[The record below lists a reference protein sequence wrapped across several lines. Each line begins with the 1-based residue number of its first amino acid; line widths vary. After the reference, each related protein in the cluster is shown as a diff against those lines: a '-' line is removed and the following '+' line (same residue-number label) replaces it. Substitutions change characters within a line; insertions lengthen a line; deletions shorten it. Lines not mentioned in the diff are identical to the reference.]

1 MLKVCKFGGSSL
13 SDEEEFKKIK
23 KIIKSDDDRK
33 IVVVSAIGKRFKGDN
48 KITDLLFLVFQH
60 VKYHVDFNPL
70 FDEIK
75 SRYLE
80 IEKDLNLKTNLNDEF
95 EILRKRLANNEINEE
110 ELVSRGEYFSAKLMA
125 DYLGYTFIDSKDLI
139 FFDYEGKVD
148 ECKTLKAIKET
159 QIKYQKIVVP
169 GFYGSYPNGKIC
181 LFPRGGSDVTGSFM
195 AKGVKA
201 DIYENFTDVSGFYM
215 TDPNIVENP
224 RKINEISYSELREL
238 SSMGANVIHEETIYP
253 LQEDHIPLYILN
265 TNHPDE
271 KGTLIKEETPDKTH
285 LITGIT
291 GKKGY
296 IALTF
301 VKRKTAD
308 KLSTILIVLNLL
320 NKYKIPV
327 EHIPTSIDS
336 FSVIIE
342 KDKIEE
348 KYYDILAELK
358 KEKDIISISLDDD
371 IALLGVV
378 GRNMVKKPGTSGR
391 ILSSFGE
398 EKINIKLIDQG
409 REEINI
415 IIGISNNDFE
425 KSIRALYDRFGKEKV
440 E

>member
-1 MLKVCKFGGSSL
+1 MVKVCKFGGSSL
-13 SDEEEFKKIK
+13 SSKEEFEKVKN
-23 KIIKSDDDRK
+23 IIENDIDRK
-33 IVVVSAIGKRFKGDN
+33 IIVVSAIGKRFKGDN

-80 IEKDLNLKTNLNDEF
+80 IEKSLNLNTNLKIEF
-95 EILRKRLANNEINEE
+95 ESLREKLYQNNINEE
-110 ELVSRGEYFSAKLMA
+110 ELVSRGEYFSAKLMSA
-125 DYLGYTFIDSKDLI
+125 YLNYTFVDSKDII

-148 ECKTLKAIKET
+148 EKKTLSAIKEAHL
-159 QIKYQKIVVP
+159 KYQKIIVP
-169 GFYGSYPNGKIC
+169 GFYGSYPNRKIC
-181 LFPRGGSDVTGSFM
+181 LFSRGGSDVTGSYM

-215 TDPNIVENP
+215 TDPNIVSNP
-224 RKINEISYSELREL
+224 RKISEISYSELREL
-238 SSMGANVIHEETIYP
+238 SSMGANVIHEETILP

-265 TNHPDE
+265 TNHPEE

-291 GKKGY
+291 GRRGF

-320 NKYKIPV
+320 EKYKIPV

-425 KSIRALYDRFGKEKV
+425 KSIKALYNRFGKERI

>member
-1 MLKVCKFGGSSL
+1 MIKVCKFGGSSL
-13 SDEEEFKKIK
+13 SSKEEFEKVK
-23 KIIKSDDDRK
+23 KIIENDIDRK
-33 IVVVSAIGKRFKGDN
+33 IIVVSAVGKRFKGDN

-80 IEKDLNLKTNLNDEF
+80 IEKSLNLNTNLKIEF
-95 EILRKRLANNEINEE
+95 ESLREKLYQNNINEE
-110 ELVSRGEYFSAKLMA
+110 ELVSRGEYFSAKLMSA
-125 DYLGYTFIDSKDLI
+125 YLNYTFVDSKDII

-148 ECKTLKAIKET
+148 EKKTLSAIKEVHL
-159 QIKYQKIVVP
+159 KYQKIVVP
-169 GFYGSYPNGKIC
+169 GFYGSYPNEKIC
-181 LFPRGGSDVTGSFM
+181 LFSRGGSDVTGSYM

-215 TDPNIVENP
+215 TDPNIVSNP
-224 RKINEISYSELREL
+224 RKISEISYSELREL
-238 SSMGANVIHEETIYP
+238 SSMGANVIHEETILP

-265 TNHPDE
+265 TNHPEE

-291 GKKGY
+291 GRRGF

-320 NKYKIPV
+320 EKYKIPV

-425 KSIRALYDRFGKEKV
+425 KSIKALYNRFGKERI